1 MKSSINDQYNVY
13 VPKEEQN
20 STTQLK
26 HVTQTIYPLDSKFK
40 RQRELS
46 RADAFTRWWVSV
58 TQALNSTVRSSK
70 KYLNSVKNQTT
81 PWFKLV

>member
-26 HVTQTIYPLDSKFK
+26 HVTQTIYPLDSKV
-40 RQRELS
+40 QTAA
-46 RADAFTRWWVSV
+46 RA
-58 TQALNSTVRSSK
+58 Q
-70 KYLNSVKNQTT
+70 
-81 PWFKLV
+81 